1 MEPDKIAC
9 SLDLMQFRN
18 SLSNAFTDACFYT
31 VNRSNHAVFE
41 NEYQI
46 SMADKVQCISQ
57 S

>member
-31 VNRSNHAVFE
+31 VNRSNHAVLE
-41 NEYQI
+41 NGDKI
-46 SMADKVQCISQ
+46 SMAGKVQFISK